1 MSELPEV
8 PPEVPSETAA
18 APASRLTS
26 LALETARVLVV
37 GACLGLGYGIVG
49 GVPSV
54 IEFRTAASCAPPVE
68 AHPEIGWIE
77 QGDARALVDDVDV
90 VFVDARSLADYER
103 GHIPNAI
110 AMPMDTGA
118 IEESTAALV
127 RGAHTV
133 VAYCDTSAECASSRR
148 LASLLSEDG
157 AGDVRVLRGGIPE
170 WLSNDF
176 PAESGPCRVCP

>member
-1 MSELPEV
+1 VIVE
-8 PPEVPSETAA
+8 A
-18 APASRLTS
+18 
-26 LALETARVLVV
+26 ARVLVV

-49 GVPSV
+49 GVPTV
-54 IEFRTAASCAPPVE
+54 PEFRTATSCAPPVE
-68 AHPEIGWIE
+68 SHPEIGWIE
-77 QGDARALVDDVDV
+77 QDDARALVDDASVM
-90 VFVDARSLADYER
+90 FVDARSIADYET

-133 VAYCDTSAECASSRR
+133 IAYCDTSSECASSRR

-157 AGDVRVLRGGIPE
+157 AHDVRVLRGGIPE